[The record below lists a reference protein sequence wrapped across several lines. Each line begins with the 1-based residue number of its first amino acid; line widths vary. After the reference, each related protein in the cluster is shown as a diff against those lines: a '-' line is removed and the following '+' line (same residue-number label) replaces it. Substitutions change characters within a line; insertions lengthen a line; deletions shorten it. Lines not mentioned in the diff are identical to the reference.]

1 MSFDP
6 TALLRRLVAGEDLS
20 RAEVADL
27 FGRLMDGEIDDAL
40 KAGILV
46 ALAAKGEGIEELAG
60 AAEAMRARV
69 RAVPHRWDDLVD
81 TCGTGGDGAG
91 TFNISTAAA
100 IVAASC
106 GARVAKHGNRSV
118 SSQCGSAD
126 VLEAL
131 GVSVESTPEQ
141 AAETLARV
149 GISFLFAPGFHPA
162 MREVMPVRRALGIRT
177 LFNLL
182 GPLTNPAGATR
193 QLMGIYSLDL
203 VEVVGQALHGLGA
216 QHALVVH
223 GHDGLDEITT
233 SAPTRVAEVRPEGV
247 EIYDLEPE
255 SFGIERAD
263 LGSLRGGDAEANAAT
278 MRELFDGNA
287 GALADAVCLNAG
299 ATLYVAGRSG
309 SIADG
314 LQSARKAM
322 TSGAAA
328 GKLAEMVGG

>member
-1 MSFDP
+1 MTFDP
-6 TALLRRLVAGEDLS
+6 TALLRRLVAGDDLG

-46 ALAAKGEGIEELAG
+46 ALAAKGEVVEELAG
-60 AAEAMRARV
+60 AAEAMRERV

-131 GVSVESTPEQ
+131 GVAVESTPEQ

-203 VEVVGQALHGLGA
+203 VEVVGHVLHGLGA
-216 QHALVVH
+216 RHALVVH

-233 SAPTRVAEVRPEGV
+233 TAPTRVAEVRPEGV
-247 EIYDLEPE
+247 EIHELEPE
-255 SFGIERAD
+255 SFGIVRAD
-263 LGSLRGGDAEANAAT
+263 LESLRGGDAEANAAT
-278 MRELFDGNA
+278 MRELFDGST

-299 ATLYVAGRSG
+299 ATLYVAGRSE

-314 LQSARKAM
+314 LASAREALA
-322 TSGAAA
+322 SGAAT
-328 GKLAEMVGG
+328 GKLAEMIID